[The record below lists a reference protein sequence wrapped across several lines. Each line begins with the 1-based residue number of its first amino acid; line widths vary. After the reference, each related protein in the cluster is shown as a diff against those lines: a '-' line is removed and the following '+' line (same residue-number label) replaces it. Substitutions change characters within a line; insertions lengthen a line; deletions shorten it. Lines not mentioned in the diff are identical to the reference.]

1 MRLALPNLAA
11 VDSAEANVTLGDE
24 DIQDALFNM
33 INEAVLLGQDVGRSQ
48 IDAIYG
54 VEKQLDD
61 IDWSS
66 LAGDGIQ
73 WVTNHV
79 RNLMVELNQTSRE
92 TMRKAIAQW
101 KETGEG
107 LNKLIETL
115 EQMGWGFDKRRAK
128 LIAETEVTNA
138 FAKGAVMAWTASNV
152 VVGKEW
158 RTANDEAVCQICAP
172 LGGMRFSTEGPEATS
187 QRDQRRNAEQ
197 AKLGDPFVHPGG
209 RYTAGNFAG
218 QTFDRPPAHPN
229 CRCWLVP
236 VVELR

>member
-1 MRLALPNLAA
+1 LRLALPNLAA

-158 RTANDEAVCQICAP
+158 RTANDELVCPI
-172 LGGMRFSTEGPEATS
+172 L
-187 QRDQRRNAEQ
+187 
-197 AKLGDPFVHPGG
+197 
-209 RYTAGNFAG
+209 
-218 QTFDRPPAHPN
+218 
-229 CRCWLVP
+229 
-236 VVELR
+236 